1 MTLDAL
7 FMRQHEA
14 SRREAPPDAPA
25 RQAALLRLEQLVSRH
40 AEALISAIDADFGG
54 RSRTETELLEMLPTL
69 RALRHARA
77 HVGRWMRPRRQPVEW
92 LFRPGH
98 NQLRHEPLGVIGI
111 MAPWNYPLLL
121 TLGPLCDALAAGNRA
136 LLKPSELT
144 PAFSDLL
151 QRLIAEAFDAAE
163 VAVVTGGGDVGQ
175 AFGSLPF
182 AHPVFTRSTPLGR
195 QGVLGAPAQPSP
207 VNPEVGGKTAALLPP
222 GHPLAA

>member
-1 MTLDAL
+1 MIRRPPRSTLFPYTTLFRSHAYPGQRQHPGPERHDRRARGRPDPERPGMTLDAL

-111 MAPWNYPLLL
+111 MAPW
-121 TLGPLCDALAAGNRA
+121 R
-136 LLKPSELT
+136 SEE
-144 PAFSDLL
+144 
-151 QRLIAEAFDAAE
+151 RR
-163 VAVVTGGGDVGQ
+163 VGKEC
-175 AFGSLPF
+175 
-182 AHPVFTRSTPLGR
+182 RSR
-195 QGVLGAPAQPSP
+195 WSP
-207 VNPEVGGKTAALLPP
+207 Y
-222 GHPLAA
+222 